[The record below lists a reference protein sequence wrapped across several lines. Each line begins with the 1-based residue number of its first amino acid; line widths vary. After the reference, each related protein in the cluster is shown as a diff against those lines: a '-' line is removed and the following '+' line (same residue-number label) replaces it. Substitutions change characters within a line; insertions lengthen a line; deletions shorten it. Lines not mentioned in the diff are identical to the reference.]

1 MLDALAT
8 LKNTLETSVRVFR
21 MLSEHLKLEKAA
33 LLLPEPES
41 GELAP
46 WSIRGFDRTTEH
58 RLRIPPSEISNHVLD
73 PEAAV
78 TVLSGSRAQ
87 PLAPYLS
94 QREFDQLE
102 SAALVPF
109 RQKDRL
115 LGLLLIARSPYLAE
129 PSEVLD
135 IAFSAVSRPIATIL
149 YRNRDVRLEGSAE
162 HAILD
167 ESELQAMA
175 AELRRPEQG
184 HVAIARLQIE
194 ELVTRIAG
202 EAEDVDRFRIR
213 QDVLRVIAA
222 IVSEVAT
229 IGTSSSGRV
238 MLLFTDDVELDPNLV
253 LHQLSLQLAELF
265 ENVES
270 PPDLNAEI
278 RRVDHD
284 QERVDEVLAELA

>member
-1 MLDALAT
+1 
-8 LKNTLETSVRVFR
+8 

-33 LLLPEPES
+33 LLLPEPDS

-58 RLRIPPSEISNHVLD
+58 RLRIPPQEMSGHVLD

-78 TVLSGSRAQ
+78 TVLSGSRVQ

-94 QREFDQLE
+94 QREFDLLD

-109 RQKDRL
+109 RHKDRL

-129 PSEVLD
+129 SADVLD
-135 IAFSAVSRPIATIL
+135 IAFSAISRPIASIL
-149 YRNRDVRLEGSAE
+149 HQNRDVRLEGSAE
-162 HAILD
+162 RAILD
-167 ESELQAMA
+167 ESELRAMS
-175 AELRRPEQG
+175 AELGRPENG
-184 HVAIARLQIE
+184 RAAVAVFEIE
-194 ELVTRIAG
+194 ELVSAIAG
-202 EAEDVDRFRIR
+202 SAEDVDRFRIR

-222 IVSEVAT
+222 IVSEVGT

-238 MLLFTDDVELDPNLV
+238 MLLFADDAQLDPNLV

-265 ENVES
+265 EGIET
-270 PPDLNAEI
+270 PPDLNAEV

-284 QERVDEVLAELA
+284 RERVDEVVAELA